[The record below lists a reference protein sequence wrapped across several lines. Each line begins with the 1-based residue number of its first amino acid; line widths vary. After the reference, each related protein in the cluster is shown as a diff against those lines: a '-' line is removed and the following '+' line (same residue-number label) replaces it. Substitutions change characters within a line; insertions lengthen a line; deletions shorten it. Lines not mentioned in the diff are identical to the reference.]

1 VSANGL
7 PVLWHLELS
16 HYNEKARWALDFKRV
31 PHVRRA
37 LLPGAHLL
45 VARRLT
51 GGEVETT
58 PVLTLDGRSIG
69 DSTAIIAALEERWPK
84 PPLYPD
90 DPTERRR
97 ALELEEYFDEELG
110 PHLRRALYHELLNQ
124 PELLVP
130 LMVRGQPRGVQLMF
144 RLLFPILAG
153 GIRQRF
159 RVSEASARRS
169 RERAVA
175 VMERIER
182 DLRPSG
188 YLVGDRFTV
197 ADLAAASLLY
207 PVVRPPEFPYP
218 TVTNPPGEA
227 GEFLE
232 GLARRPAGRWVS
244 EMYARHRMPATP
256 TGA

>member
-1 VSANGL
+1 MSARGL

-16 HYNEKARWALDFKRV
+16 HYNEKARWALDFKRI

-69 DSTAIIAALEERWPK
+69 DSTAIIAALEERWPE

-130 LMVRGQPRGVQLMF
+130 LMVRGQRRGVRLMF
-144 RLLFPILAG
+144 RLLFPIVAG
-153 GIRQRF
+153 GIRQRL

-182 DLRPSG
+182 ELRPSG
-188 YLVGDRFTV
+188 YLVGEHFTV
-197 ADLAAASLLY
+197 ADLTAASLLY

-218 TVTNPPGEA
+218 TVSNPPGEA
-227 GEFLE
+227 GEFLD
-232 GLARRPAGRWVS
+232 GLARRPTGRWVS
-244 EMYARHRMPATP
+244 EMYARHRMPTTP
-256 TGA
+256 TAA